1 MQSDHHIQSKR
12 ELIPKMTFRSIC
24 GVKGVRTYGLKE
36 GKFGLALIRA
46 SGTAA
51 GVFTENLVKAAPIEL
66 MRKQIKKGTLEA
78 VIANSGCANAYTG
91 KRGYGDTISM
101 TEFAGSALNI
111 EPDLVGVASTG
122 VIGRYLDLPLIQRQ
136 CEEIAPKIDRTP
148 QAETLTAQAIMT
160 TDTFAKH
167 ALVQR
172 ETFTVGGI
180 TKGSGMIAPNMGT
193 MLAFIYTDV
202 DMGAKPLLTALK
214 QATRRTFNRV
224 VVDGDTSTNDIA
236 LCTATGDAGK
246 VNPAEFYPALE
257 ECCRSLARQIAADG
271 EGATKLIEVTVKG
284 AQKEEAAAKVARTI
298 IESPLVKTAVY
309 GEDPNWGRV
318 IAAAGRA
325 GVDFDPN
332 AVSLWISDEN
342 AKYSLVSSGAIIADL
357 KKAKEAMHGKKVIF
371 ILDLG
376 AGKEEATAWGCDLT
390 ERYVEINGRYTT

>member
-1 MQSDHHIQSKR
+1 MQSDHPIQSKR

-24 GVKGVRTYGLKE
+24 AVNGVKTYGMKE

-51 GVFTENLVKAAPIEL
+51 GVFTENLVKAAPVEL

-91 KRGYGDTISM
+91 KRGYADTVAM
-101 TEFAGSALNI
+101 TEFAGSALNV
-111 EPDLVGVASTG
+111 EPELVGIASTG
-122 VIGRYLDLPLIQRQ
+122 VIGRYLDLPLIHRQ
-136 CEEIAPKIDRTP
+136 CEEIAPKIDQTP
-148 QAETLTAQAIMT
+148 EAETLTAQAIMT
-160 TDTFAKH
+160 TDTFPKH
-167 ALVQR
+167 ALVR
-172 ETFTVGGI
+172 KETFTVGGI

-193 MLAFIYTDV
+193 MLAFIYTDA

-224 VVDGDTSTNDIA
+224 VVDGDMSTNDIA
-236 LCTATGDAGK
+236 LCTATGESGK

-325 GVDFDPN
+325 GVDFDPD

-342 AKYSLVSSGAIIADL
+342 TRYPLVSSGAIIADL
-357 KKAKEAMHGKKVIF
+357 KKAKETMHGKKVIF
-371 ILDLG
+371 ILDLN

-390 ERYVEINGRYTT
+390 ERYIEINGRYTT

>member
-1 MQSDHHIQSKR
+1 MQLDHHNLSKR
-12 ELIPKMTFRSIC
+12 ELIPEMTFRSIC
-24 GVKGVRTYGLKE
+24 AVKGVKTYGMKE
-36 GKFGLALIRA
+36 GKFGLALISA

-66 MRKQIKKGTLEA
+66 MRKQIKKGTMEA
-78 VIANSGCANAYTG
+78 LIANSGCANAYTG
-91 KRGYGDTISM
+91 KRGYADTIAM
-101 TEFAGSALNI
+101 TEFAGSALNV

-122 VIGRYLDLPLIQRQ
+122 VIGRYLDLPLIQHQ
-136 CEEIAPKIDRTP
+136 CEEIAPKMDRTP
-148 QAETLTAQAIMT
+148 EAETLTAQAIMT
-160 TDTFAKH
+160 TDTFPKH
-167 ALVQR
+167 ALVQK
-172 ETFTVGGI
+172 ETFTIGGI

-202 DMGAKPLLTALK
+202 DIGAKPLLQALR

-224 VVDGDTSTNDIA
+224 VVDGDMSTNDMA
-236 LCTATGDAGK
+236 LCTATGETGK
-246 VNPAEFYPALE
+246 VNPAEFSPALE

-342 AKYSLVSSGAIIADL
+342 TRYPLVSSGEIIANL
-357 KKAKEAMHGKKVIF
+357 KKAKEVMRGRKVIF

-376 AGKEEATAWGCDLT
+376 TGKEEATAWGCDLT